1 VAVGVPLGLLAGR
14 WAWRSFAGTLG
25 VVPVTVVPALVIV
38 LGCAVVVA
46 AGNLLTSVPATVAA
60 RTRPAT
66 WLRGQ

>member
-1 VAVGVPLGLLAGR
+1 
-14 WAWRSFAGTLG
+14 
-25 VVPVTVVPALVIV
+25 VPVTVVPALVIV

-46 AGNLLTSVPATVAA
+46 AGNLLTAVPATVAA